1 MKDLAPSVA
10 PMRHTGTSDADEFQ
24 LPLSGL
30 YADLE
35 LGRGSIRLTS
45 DFLACSSLVKLELL
59 RDWQRSLAR
68 YRHEAMTQF
77 AKELTGGTEG
87 LAAGERLAMFRTACE
102 TLHIEVPTGF
112 DALTTVS

>member
-1 MKDLAPSVA
+1 MKDLARSAAAVQ
-10 PMRHTGTSDADEFQ
+10 HTGTSDADEFQ

-35 LGRGSIRLTS
+35 LGRGSLRLT
-45 DFLACSSLVKLELL
+45 DEFLGCSSLVKLELI

-68 YRHEAMTQF
+68 YRNEAMTQF
-77 AKELTGGTEG
+77 ARELTGGAEG
-87 LAAGERLAMFRTACE
+87 LAAGERLALFRSTCE
-102 TLHIEVPTGF
+102 TLHIDVPTGF